1 MKTVKRPLSIISAII
16 LFGVL
21 LGSNA
26 RGQTPAG
33 LENRTITLGAVS
45 TINEKEIEDHFRD
58 FVRYVARKLSP
69 PPGIEG
75 KVVVAPTLPDLAR
88 LLEQKK
94 IDFYMESAYPTYVVN
109 TVHDAG
115 KLLLRRWQR
124 GKAEYQSLIFAK
136 KNSGINSLQDLRGQI
151 IVFEDPE
158 STSGHFLPRFFL
170 LKRGFKLV
178 ETDRPQGN
186 SSPPEIGFIFAYSQE
201 KLVELVLTQQA
212 AAGAFNDDDYAKLDE
227 KKRSEINVLA
237 QTELLPRHLVSIRKD
252 MAPALASRIEKI
264 LVSMNED
271 IEGRK
276 VLQKTGDTT
285 KFDMLPG
292 GEEGMRRRLLETFF
306 SPGGK

>member
-1 MKTVKRPLSIISAII
+1 MKTVKRPLSIISAIV

-26 RGQTPAG
+26 RGQTLAG
-33 LENRTITLGAVS
+33 LENKTITLGAVS

-178 ETDRPQGN
+178 ETDRPQAN

-227 KKRSEINVLA
+227 KKRSDINVLA

-271 IEGRK
+271 AEGRK

>member
-1 MKTVKRPLSIISAII
+1 
-16 LFGVL
+16 
-21 LGSNA
+21 
-26 RGQTPAG
+26 
-33 LENRTITLGAVS
+33 VS
-45 TINEKEIEDHFRD
+45 TVNEKEIEDHFRD

-69 PPGIEG
+69 TGIEG
-75 KVVVAPTLPDLAR
+75 KVVIAPTLPDLAR

-94 IDFYMESAYPTYVVN
+94 VDFYMESAYPTYVVN
-109 TVHDAG
+109 NVHDAG

-136 KNSGINSLQDLRGQI
+136 KNTGINSLQDLRGQI
-151 IVFEDPE
+151 IAFEDPE

-178 ETDRPQGN
+178 ETTRPDAN
-186 SSPPEIGFIFAYSQE
+186 SSPPEIGFIFGYTQA
-201 KLVELVLTQQA
+201 KLVELVLTQQV
-212 AAGAFNDDDYAKLDE
+212 AAGAFNDDDYANLDE
-227 KKRSEINVLA
+227 KTRSDINILA

-271 IEGRK
+271 PEGRK

-292 GEEGMRRRLLETFF
+292 GEEGMRRRLLDTFF
-306 SPGGK
+306 SPGK

>member
-1 MKTVKRPLSIISAII
+1 MTLKRPLSIISAIV

-26 RGQTPAG
+26 RGQTLAG
-33 LENRTITLGAVS
+33 LENKTITLGAVS

-178 ETDRPQGN
+178 ETDRPQAN

-227 KKRSEINVLA
+227 KKRSDINVLA
-237 QTELLPRHLVSIRKD
+237 QTELLPRHLVSIRKH
-252 MAPALASRIEKI
+252 MAPALATRIEKI

-271 IEGRK
+271 AEGRK

>member
-1 MKTVKRPLSIISAII
+1 MTLKRPLSIISAIV

-26 RGQTPAG
+26 RGQTLAG
-33 LENRTITLGAVS
+33 LENKTITLGAVS

-178 ETDRPQGN
+178 ETDRPQAN

-227 KKRSEINVLA
+227 KKRSDINVLA

-252 MAPALASRIEKI
+252 MAPALAGRIEKI

-271 IEGRK
+271 AEGRK

>member
-1 MKTVKRPLSIISAII
+1 MNTFKRQSSVICVL
-16 LFGVL
+16 LFLGVL
-21 LGSNA
+21 ISSKA
-26 RGQTPAG
+26 TAQIPPG
-33 LENRTITLGAVS
+33 LENKAITLGAVS
-45 TINEKEIEDHFRD
+45 TVNEKEIEDHFRD

-69 PPGIEG
+69 TGIEG
-75 KVVVAPTLPDLAR
+75 KVVIAPTLPDLAR

-94 IDFYMESAYPTYVVN
+94 VDFYMESAYPTYVVN
-109 TVHDAG
+109 NVHDAG

-136 KNSGINSLQDLRGQI
+136 KNTGINSLQDLRGQI
-151 IVFEDPE
+151 IAFEDPE

-178 ETDRPQGN
+178 ETTRPDAN
-186 SSPPEIGFIFAYSQE
+186 SSPPEIGFIFGYTQA
-201 KLVELVLTQQA
+201 KLVELVLTQQV
-212 AAGAFNDDDYAKLDE
+212 AAGAFNDDDYANLDE
-227 KKRSEINVLA
+227 KTRSDINILA

-271 IEGRK
+271 PEGRK

-292 GEEGMRRRLLETFF
+292 GEEGMRRRLLDTFF
-306 SPGGK
+306 SPGK